1 MTLQASG
8 QFNLV
13 VVGSGAA
20 GLVAAITASRLG
32 LRPLII
38 EKADVWGGTTA
49 TSGGVLWVPGNH
61 LMQGDG
67 AS

>member
-1 MTLQASG
+1 MTEKCD
-8 QFNLV
+8 FNFV

-20 GLVAAITASRLG
+20 GLVGAIAASVMG

-49 TSGGVLWVPGNH
+49 TSGEFFGSLTTI
-61 LMQGDG
+61 L
-67 AS
+67 